1 MGKIIIFLF
10 LSIVFVVPAFSETIV
25 LKSKE
30 IIQGKIRGSTD
41 SYILVNNGGMSKKYF
56 LSGIRTIDGIQTKEW
71 VKRDN
76 VRFYNTLNLLCVTAV
91 GFVYFYLF
99 FVAEAFPGIGWYS
112 FNISN
117 TNITAR
123 VIIFLICITGMII
136 SFKNRTLGWLMI
148 SSGIIYLISFSDES
162 V

>member
-1 MGKIIIFLF
+1 MMLAL

-41 SYILVNNGGMSKKYF
+41 SYILVNTGGISKTYF
-56 LSGIRTIDGIQTKEW
+56 LSTIKTIDGIQTEEW

-91 GFVYFYLF
+91 GLVYFYLF
-99 FVAEAFPGIGWYS
+99 FVAEAFPLVGWYS

-117 TNITAR
+117 TNITTR
-123 VIIFLICITGMII
+123 VIIFLFCIAGMII
-136 SFKNRTLGWLMI
+136 SFKNRTLGWLMV